1 MAVLK
6 GVGATG
12 KPELAKEAA
21 ALIEE
26 PLPPFIP
33 AASALA
39 ELANGHEA
47 AAVKLANEQAAPGAA
62 AWILSVIADQYR
74 EQRRDLD
81 ALRIDRLLLER
92 LRSEGPKDWFEN
104 AARWYVDRSTQA
116 GQYRQALEWWPHLA
130 EKDRSGSLGSI
141 LFALRQPEDIAAAT
155 KVVAGLS
162 GGARRDAEKALAWA
176 RSMAGLTDPATA
188 LKQLEDP
195 GEAGQHFVEL
205 LVREEN
211 LDLARGRA
219 ILAASL
225 AVGPKAVSESFRWN
239 AEVRAQIKLGL
250 LDDARQTASSCQDA
264 HSCIEALLLL
274 SAAYAKAGQAEAAK
288 MTRDEAFEL
297 LPRINDPPQADGRAQ
312 MLLKTGFLDEAEQEL
327 RRLMRKDN
335 LMLPAFSRVAEPLLK
350 ARLERGEIATAF
362 ELAVDWSVLNDDPEA
377 LATLYSLVEKTEAP
391 PPDFSRYLR
400 HMREIR

>member
-1 MAVLK
+1 
-6 GVGATG
+6 
-12 KPELAKEAA
+12 
-21 ALIEE
+21 
-26 PLPPFIP
+26 
-33 AASALA
+33 
-39 ELANGHEA
+39 
-47 AAVKLANEQAAPGAA
+47 
-62 AWILSVIADQYR
+62 
-74 EQRRDLD
+74 
-81 ALRIDRLLLER
+81 
-92 LRSEGPKDWFEN
+92 
-104 AARWYVDRSTQA
+104 
-116 GQYRQALEWWPHLA
+116 
-130 EKDRSGSLGSI
+130 
-141 LFALRQPEDIAAAT
+141 
-155 KVVAGLS
+155 
-162 GGARRDAEKALAWA
+162 
-176 RSMAGLTDPATA
+176 
-188 LKQLEDP
+188 
-195 GEAGQHFVEL
+195 VEL